1 MPFYSFSGKSG
12 TVAHEGY
19 WQASV
24 SHHINAVNCA
34 YYHPDIAGADFNDE
48 IQPFG
53 YAGVKK
59 LFCDLEKALDR
70 KGAEDK

>member
-1 MPFYSFSGKSG
+1 MLIYEPDESVNVYIGKD
-12 TVAHEGY
+12 
-19 WQASV
+19 
-24 SHHINAVNCA
+24 CA
-34 YYHPDIAGADFNDE
+34 YYHPDIKGADFNDE

-59 LFCDLEKALDR
+59 LFCDLEKALDG

>member
-1 MPFYSFSGKSG
+1 MNVYIGKD
-12 TVAHEGY
+12 
-19 WQASV
+19 
-24 SHHINAVNCA
+24 CA

-59 LFCDLEKALDR
+59 LFCDLEKALDG